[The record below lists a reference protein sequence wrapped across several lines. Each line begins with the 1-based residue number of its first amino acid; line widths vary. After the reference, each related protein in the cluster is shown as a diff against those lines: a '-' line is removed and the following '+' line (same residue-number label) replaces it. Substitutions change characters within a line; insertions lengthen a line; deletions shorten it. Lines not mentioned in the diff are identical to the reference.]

1 MKLVVAAS
9 ARPPRMDGGGRLRRK
24 PAARTGSRAHN
35 IMATGA
41 GHTVELEAPEHLL
54 ILMIPWEGPEVMGA
68 GLEVMKSCVDLGGWE

>member
-1 MKLVVAAS
+1 
-9 ARPPRMDGGGRLRRK
+9 
-24 PAARTGSRAHN
+24 
-35 IMATGA
+35 MATGA